1 MNKKLAYMILTTF
14 VTFMLAIVNF
24 TNIPVAAADNEDA
37 YQHVIDDYDSYVKDT
52 YDNSYAGLR
61 IFEVSNIA
69 NTIDSEDDATDSEDE
84 DDTIEI
90 KNDDETTSKELI
102 YQVKFIPYTS
112 GTYTVAVY
120 IGEDQVCLD
129 NDTIVKDNKV
139 VKTVDA
145 TAGKIATVQF
155 RVKNTGKS
163 CIESYAEIATFPYK
177 DYDLKTNTID
187 YFYESSNS
195 SNAVMT
201 VVAVCIC
208 AIIVI
213 FVLDILVKDK
223 KENKT

>member
-1 MNKKLAYMILTTF
+1 MNKKLASMILTTF
-14 VTFMLAIVNF
+14 VTFMLALVNF
-24 TNIPVAAADNEDA
+24 TNVPVAAADNEDA

-61 IFEVSNIA
+61 IFEVLNIA
-69 NTIDSEDDATDSEDE
+69 NTTDSE

-90 KNDDETTSKELI
+90 KNDGETTSKELI

-155 RVKNTGKS
+155 RVKNTSKS
-163 CIESYAEIATFPYK
+163 SIESYAEIATFPYK
-177 DYDLKTNTID
+177 DYELKTNTID
-187 YFYESSNS
+187 YSYESSNS
-195 SNAVMT
+195 SN
-201 VVAVCIC
+201 VAMAIVAACIC

-223 KENKT
+223 KENKA

>member
-1 MNKKLAYMILTTF
+1 MNKKLASMILTTF
-14 VTFMLAIVNF
+14 VTFMLALVNF
-24 TNIPVAAADNEDA
+24 TNVPVAAADNEDA

-61 IFEVSNIA
+61 IFEVLNIA
-69 NTIDSEDDATDSEDE
+69 NTTDSEDDT
-84 DDTIEI
+84 TEI
-90 KNDDETTSKELI
+90 KNDCETTSKELI

-155 RVKNTGKS
+155 RVKNTSKS
-163 CIESYAEIATFPYK
+163 SIESYAEIATFPYK
-177 DYDLKTNTID
+177 DYELKTNTID
-187 YFYESSNS
+187 YSYESSNS
-195 SNAVMT
+195 SN
-201 VVAVCIC
+201 VAMAIVAACIC

-223 KENKT
+223 KENKA

>member
-1 MNKKLAYMILTTF
+1 MNKKLASMILTTF
-14 VTFMLAIVNF
+14 VTFMLVLGNF

-52 YDNSYAGLR
+52 YDDRYAGLR
-61 IFEVSNIA
+61 IFEVSNID
-69 NTIDSEDDATDSEDE
+69 NTIDSEDDATDSED
-84 DDTIEI
+84 DTIEI
-90 KNDDETTSKELI
+90 KNGDETASKELI

-155 RVKNTGKS
+155 RVKNTSKS
-163 CIESYAEIATFPYK
+163 GIESYAEIATFPYR
-177 DYDLKTNTID
+177 DYELKTNTID
-187 YFYESSNS
+187 YSYESSNS
-195 SNAVMT
+195 SN
-201 VVAVCIC
+201 VAMAIVAACIC
-208 AIIVI
+208 AIIAI
-213 FVLDILVKDK
+213 FVLNILVKDK
-223 KENKT
+223 KENKA

>member
-1 MNKKLAYMILTTF
+1 MILTTF
-14 VTFMLAIVNF
+14 VTFMLALVNF
-24 TNIPVAAADNEDA
+24 TNVPVAAADNENA

-61 IFEVSNIA
+61 IFEVLNIA
-69 NTIDSEDDATDSEDE
+69 NTTDSE

-90 KNDDETTSKELI
+90 KNDGETTSKELI

-112 GTYTVAVY
+112 GTYTAAVY

-155 RVKNTGKS
+155 RVKNTSKS
-163 CIESYAEIATFPYK
+163 SIESYAEIATFPYK
-177 DYDLKTNTID
+177 DYELKTNTID
-187 YFYESSNS
+187 YSYESSNS
-195 SNAVMT
+195 SN
-201 VVAVCIC
+201 VAMAIVAACIC

-223 KENKT
+223 KENKA

>member
-1 MNKKLAYMILTTF
+1 MILTTF
-14 VTFMLAIVNF
+14 VTFMLALVNF
-24 TNIPVAAADNEDA
+24 TNVPVAAADNGDA

-52 YDNSYAGLR
+52 YDDSYAGLR
-61 IFEVSNIA
+61 IFEMLNIA
-69 NTIDSEDDATDSEDE
+69 NTTDSEDDT
-84 DDTIEI
+84 TEI
-90 KNDDETTSKELI
+90 KNDCETTSKELI

-155 RVKNTGKS
+155 RVKNTSKS
-163 CIESYAEIATFPYK
+163 SIESYAEIATFPYK
-177 DYDLKTNTID
+177 DYELKTNTID
-187 YFYESSNS
+187 YSYESSNS
-195 SNAVMT
+195 SN
-201 VVAVCIC
+201 VAMAIVAACIC

-223 KENKT
+223 KENKE

>member
-1 MNKKLAYMILTTF
+1 MILTTF
-14 VTFMLAIVNF
+14 VTFMLALVNF
-24 TNIPVAAADNEDA
+24 TNVPVAAADNEDA

-61 IFEVSNIA
+61 IFEVLNIA
-69 NTIDSEDDATDSEDE
+69 NTTDSEDDT
-84 DDTIEI
+84 TEI
-90 KNDDETTSKELI
+90 KNDCETTSKELI

-155 RVKNTGKS
+155 RVKNTSKS
-163 CIESYAEIATFPYK
+163 SIESYAEIATFPYK
-177 DYDLKTNTID
+177 DYELKTNTID
-187 YFYESSNS
+187 YSYESSNS
-195 SNAVMT
+195 SN
-201 VVAVCIC
+201 VAMAIVAACIC

-223 KENKT
+223 KENKA

>member
-1 MNKKLAYMILTTF
+1 MNKKLASMILTTF
-14 VTFMLAIVNF
+14 VTFMLALVNF
-24 TNIPVAAADNEDA
+24 TNVPVAAADNGDA

-52 YDNSYAGLR
+52 YDDSYAGLR
-61 IFEVSNIA
+61 IFEMLNIA
-69 NTIDSEDDATDSEDE
+69 NTTDSEDDT
-84 DDTIEI
+84 TEI
-90 KNDDETTSKELI
+90 KNDCETTSKELI

-155 RVKNTGKS
+155 RVKNTSKS
-163 CIESYAEIATFPYK
+163 SIESYAEIATFPYK
-177 DYDLKTNTID
+177 DYELKTNTID
-187 YFYESSNS
+187 YSYESSNS
-195 SNAVMT
+195 SN
-201 VVAVCIC
+201 VAMAIVAACIC

-223 KENKT
+223 KENKE

>member
-1 MNKKLAYMILTTF
+1 MNKKLASMILTTF
-14 VTFMLAIVNF
+14 VTFMLALVNF
-24 TNIPVAAADNEDA
+24 TNVPVAAADNENA

-61 IFEVSNIA
+61 IFEVLNIA
-69 NTIDSEDDATDSEDE
+69 NTTDSE

-90 KNDDETTSKELI
+90 KNDGETTSKELI

-112 GTYTVAVY
+112 GTYTAAVY

-155 RVKNTGKS
+155 RVKNTSKS
-163 CIESYAEIATFPYK
+163 SIESYAEIATFPYK
-177 DYDLKTNTID
+177 DYELKTNTID
-187 YFYESSNS
+187 YSYESSNS
-195 SNAVMT
+195 SN
-201 VVAVCIC
+201 VAMAIVAACIC

-223 KENKT
+223 KENKA

>member
-1 MNKKLAYMILTTF
+1 MILTTF
-14 VTFMLAIVNF
+14 VTFMLALVNF
-24 TNIPVAAADNEDA
+24 TNVPVAAADNEDA

-61 IFEVSNIA
+61 IFEVLNIA
-69 NTIDSEDDATDSEDE
+69 NTTDSE

-90 KNDDETTSKELI
+90 KNDGETTSKELI

-155 RVKNTGKS
+155 RVKNTSKS
-163 CIESYAEIATFPYK
+163 SIESYAEIATFPYK
-177 DYDLKTNTID
+177 DYELKTNTID
-187 YFYESSNS
+187 YSYESSNS
-195 SNAVMT
+195 SN
-201 VVAVCIC
+201 VAMAIVAACIC

-223 KENKT
+223 KENKA